1 MWSPTKIQK
10 LEREMKSI
18 FDKTSDE
25 VNLMANKMEEKLI
38 KNLKSLRYLKIILK
52 ETHKVKII
60 RRLKIKQV
68 K

>member
-25 VNLMANKMEEKLI
+25 VNLKANKMEEKLI

>member
-1 MWSPTKIQK
+1 
-10 LEREMKSI
+10 MKSI

-25 VNLMANKMEEKLI
+25 VNLMANKLEEKLI

>member
-25 VNLMANKMEEKLI
+25 VNLMANKMEEKVI
-38 KNLKSLRYLKIILK
+38 KNLKI
-52 ETHKVKII
+52 V
-60 RRLKIKQV
+60 
-68 K
+68 

>member
-52 ETHKVKII
+52 ETHKVKIM